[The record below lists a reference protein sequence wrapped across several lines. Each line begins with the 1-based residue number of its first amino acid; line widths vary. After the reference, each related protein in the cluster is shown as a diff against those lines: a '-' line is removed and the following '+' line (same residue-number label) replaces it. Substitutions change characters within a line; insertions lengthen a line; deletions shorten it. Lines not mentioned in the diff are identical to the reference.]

1 VAQIACH
8 VAIQTTF
15 LTMATREFRL
25 SEFNQGSPPA
35 GQQLLL
41 LCEDHNGTYT
51 LPFKCVWRDGA
62 WYGVEKTNPIEATVI
77 GWRSWR
83 Y

>member
-1 VAQIACH
+1 
-8 VAIQTTF
+8 
-15 LTMATREFRL
+15 MATREFRL
-25 SEFNQGSPPA
+25 SEFNQSPPPE
-35 GQQLLL
+35 GEHLLL
-41 LCEDHNGTYT
+41 LCEDHSGTYT

-62 WYGVEKTNPIEATVI
+62 WYGVEKTKPLEAKVV

>member
-1 VAQIACH
+1 M
-8 VAIQTTF
+8 
-15 LTMATREFRL
+15 MATREFRL
-25 SEFNQGSPPA
+25 AEFNQDTPPL
-35 GQQLLL
+35 GQQFVL

-51 LPFKCVWRDGA
+51 LPFGCEWRDGA
-62 WYGVEKTNPIEATVI
+62 WYGVEKTKPLEAKVI